1 MSASTSSGPSFT
13 RFGARDKTKMEVPLG
28 KPVNPKVFFA
38 NERCDIDFYW
48 ENSFI
53 IRTFLHWMQFCS
65 ILAFLSIGLV
75 DYGDSMA
82 QVGGLIFTLVSL
94 GLMFYALV
102 KYHERSNRLAKK
114 GEAFVKSGRY
124 G

>member
-1 MSASTSSGPSFT
+1 MSASTVSQPST
-13 RFGARDKTKMEVPLG
+13 SRILPNSLHKQKKQDPPLG

-38 NERCDIDFYW
+38 NE
-48 ENSFI
+48 
-53 IRTFLHWMQFCS
+53 RTFLHWMQFCS

-82 QVGGLIFTLVSL
+82 QVGGFVFTLISL

-114 GEAFVKSGRY
+114 GKRCEIIT
-124 G
+124 